1 LNPFQLRLYS
11 EKTNIYFMKNLFL
24 TLLIITSV
32 SLLNAQTKP
41 PRKVQLVLLI
51 DASNSM
57 DGLIEQAKS
66 RLWAIVNEAS
76 SLKFNG
82 VAPVLE
88 IAVYDYGNS
97 GINDKNYVRL
107 QTNFTSD
114 LDVVSEK
121 LFALR
126 TNGGEEYCGAVIE
139 KSLQELLWSRDP
151 NDLLLIYIAGNEPF
165 NQGPVNYKSICTIAK
180 NRGVF
185 INTIYC
191 GEYQQGVKESWK
203 DGATCSNGEYFNIN
217 SDAKIAAIPTPY
229 DDQIIQLNKSL
240 NTTYM
245 WYGEQGVM
253 KKSNQGIE
261 DKNALNLGSN
271 IASERALVK
280 SKSAYNNASWDVVD
294 AFQADS
300 TKILEL
306 KDDQLPEELQGMG
319 PEEKATLINAKTAER
334 ARIQAEI
341 QELGKQREV
350 FISKINRNPANGEVK
365 DDFGSAVN
373 KSMKEKAILKGFN

>member
-1 LNPFQLRLYS
+1 MNPFQLRLYS
-11 EKTNIYFMKNLFL
+11 DKTNIYFMKNLFL

-32 SLLNAQTKP
+32 SFLNAQNKP
-41 PRKVQLVLLI
+41 QRKVQLALLI

-76 SLKFNG
+76 SLTVNG
-82 VAPVLE
+82 VAPILE

-97 GINDKNYVRL
+97 GISDKNYVRM

-114 LDVVSEK
+114 LDLVSEK

-139 KSLQELLWSRDP
+139 KSLQELVWSRDP

-165 NQGPVNYKSICTIAK
+165 NQGPVNYKSICNIAK
-180 NRGVF
+180 SRGVF

-191 GEYQQGVKESWK
+191 GEYQQGVRESWK
-203 DGATCSNGEYFNIN
+203 DGATCSNGAYFNIN

-229 DDQIIQLNKSL
+229 DDQIIQLNKNL

-245 WYGEQGVM
+245 WFGEQGVM
-253 KKSNQGIE
+253 KKNNQIIE
-261 DKNALNLGSN
+261 DKNAFNLGSG

-300 TKILEL
+300 TKVFEL
-306 KDDQLPEELQGMG
+306 KDDQLPEELQGKG
-319 PEEKATLINAKTAER
+319 PEEKAEIINAKTEER
-334 ARIQAEI
+334 AKIQAEI
-341 QELGKQREV
+341 QDLSKQREV
-350 FISKINRNPANGEVK
+350 FLSKVSRTQSNGDVK
-365 DDFGSAVN
+365 DDFGTAVN
-373 KSMKEKAILKGFN
+373 KSLKEKATLKGFN